1 MSPKTSTGV
10 SLICKLEKVFPSS
23 IEYIILRV
31 GFPLGTITMTLPW
44 FKISYKYLPY
54 AIIFQL
60 KPPSQLMKTP

>member
-10 SLICKLEKVFPSS
+10 SLIYKLEKVFPSS

-44 FKISYKYLPY
+44 FKISYKYLP
-54 AIIFQL
+54 
-60 KPPSQLMKTP
+60 